1 MNKIITIFLFFLL
14 LGCGF
19 NPIYSDKE
27 LDKNYNFSINTINF
41 SGDNKINQ
49 NLKNNLIR
57 FSNTENPIKYDLD
70 INSSSKKTII
80 TKNKKGNPE
89 IFTMEILVNI
99 NVYIDNELIINRQ
112 LNKTFDYKN
121 KSNKFELRKYENN
134 IKKNLSKNLVRDIIE
149 LLYSRK

>member
-1 MNKIITIFLFFLL
+1 MNKIITVFLFFLL

-19 NPIYSDKE
+19 SPIYSDKE

-41 SGDNKINQ
+41 SGDNSINQ

-57 FSNTENPIKYDLD
+57 YSNTKNPIKYDLN

-89 IFTMEILVNI
+89 IFTMEILLNI
-99 NVYIDNELIINRQ
+99 NVYTDNELIINQ
-112 LNKTFDYKN
+112 KLSKTFDYKN

-134 IKKNLSKNLVRDIIE
+134 IKKNLSKNLVRDIIK

>member
-1 MNKIITIFLFFLL
+1 MNKIIAIFLFFLL

-41 SGDNKINQ
+41 SGDNRINQ

-89 IFTMEILVNI
+89 IFTMEILLNV
-99 NVYIDNELIINRQ
+99 NVYENNQIKIDQ
-112 LNKTFDYKN
+112 LLSKSFDYKN

-134 IKKNLSKNLVRDIIE
+134 IKKNLSKNLAQEIIQ
-149 LLYSRK
+149 LLYSKK

>member
-19 NPIYSDKE
+19 SPIYSDKE
-27 LDKNYNFSINTINF
+27 LNKNYNFSINTINF
-41 SGDNKINQ
+41 SGDNRINQ

-134 IKKNLSKNLVRDIIE
+134 IKKNLSKNLAQDIIK
-149 LLYSRK
+149 LLYSKK

>member
-1 MNKIITIFLFFLL
+1 MNKIITVFLFFLL

-19 NPIYSDKE
+19 SPIYSDKE

-41 SGDNKINQ
+41 SGDNRINQ
-49 NLKNNLIR
+49 NLKNNLIK
-57 FSNTENPIKYDLD
+57 FTNTENPIKYDLN

-89 IFTMEILVNI
+89 IFTMEILLNV
-99 NVYIDNELIINRQ
+99 NVYENNQIKIDQ
-112 LNKTFDYKN
+112 LLSKSFDYKN

-134 IKKNLSKNLVRDIIE
+134 IKKNLSKNLAQDIIK
-149 LLYSRK
+149 LLYSKK

>member
-1 MNKIITIFLFFLL
+1 MIT
-14 LGCGF
+14 F
-19 NPIYSDKE
+19 N
-27 LDKNYNFSINTINF
+27 
-41 SGDNKINQ
+41 
-49 NLKNNLIR
+49 
-57 FSNTENPIKYDLD
+57 NTENPIKYDLD

-99 NVYIDNELIINRQ
+99 NAYIDNELIINRQ

-134 IKKNLSKNLVRDIIE
+134 IKKNLSKNLVQDIIE